1 MTTTPPPDPYREWD
15 AAYVLGALSPRDRRA
30 FEQHLTTCPACRAAV
45 GELAGMPGILGMLTA
60 EHADALTD
68 GAGSG
73 TGPDAAG
80 GERDGAPGGDG
91 GTVVPLAA
99 VAAGAR
105 RRRARRRV
113 LLSAAAVGL
122 VVAGVAGGVAVT
134 RPDDAPPPVAAGTT
148 EVALEPVGAADVR
161 ADLTLTP
168 AAWGTRLDWS
178 CSYPVGEWEDGAT
191 YQLVL
196 VDDAG
201 AREVVATWSSTDTG
215 SSDGLGAS
223 SAVPVDGIARL
234 ELGVVGVDGAL
245 AAADV

>member
-1 MTTTPPPDPYREWD
+1 MTATPPPDPYREWD

-30 FEQHLTTCPACRAAV
+30 FEQHLTSCPACREAV

-60 EHADALTD
+60 EHADALVD
-68 GAGSG
+68 GTGDAGVRSG
-73 TGPDAAG
+73 TGNGSD
-80 GERDGAPGGDG
+80 DGV
-91 GTVVPLAA
+91 VVPLAV

-105 RRRARRRV
+105 RRQVRRRA
-113 LLSAAAVGL
+113 LLGAAAVGL

-148 EVALEPVGAADVR
+148 EVALEPVGAADVH

-201 AREVVATWSSTDTG
+201 TREVVATWSSTEAG

>member
-1 MTTTPPPDPYREWD
+1 MTATPPPDPYREWD

-30 FEQHLTTCPACRAAV
+30 FEQHLATCPACREAV
-45 GELAGMPGILGMLTA
+45 GELAGMPGILGMLTV
-60 EHADALTD
+60 EHADALVD
-68 GAGSG
+68 GTGDASVRGAAPDGSG
-73 TGPDAAG
+73 G
-80 GERDGAPGGDG
+80 GA
-91 GTVVPLAA
+91 VVPLAV

-105 RRRARRRV
+105 RRQVRRRAF
-113 LLSAAAVGL
+113 LSAAAVGL

-134 RPDDAPPPVAAGTT
+134 RPDDAPPPVATGTT
-148 EVALEPVGAADVR
+148 EVALQPVGAADVR
-161 ADLTLTP
+161 AELTLTP

-191 YQLVL
+191 YELVL

-201 AREVVATWSSTDTG
+201 AREVVATWSSTEAG

>member
-1 MTTTPPPDPYREWD
+1 MTAIPPPDPYREWD

-30 FEQHLTTCPACRAAV
+30 FEQHLAACPACREAV

-60 EHADALTD
+60 EHADALVD
-68 GAGSG
+68 GAGDARARRDAHG
-73 TGPDAAG
+73 TSD
-80 GERDGAPGGDG
+80 DGV
-91 GTVVPLAA
+91 VVPLAV

-105 RRRARRRV
+105 RRQVRRRA

-122 VVAGVAGGVAVT
+122 VVAGGVGGAAVT
-134 RPDDAPPPVAAGTT
+134 RPDDVPRPVAAGTT
-148 EVALEPVGAADVR
+148 EVALEPVGTADVR
-161 ADLTLTP
+161 AELTLTP

-178 CSYPVGEWEDGAT
+178 CSYPVGAWEDGAT
-191 YQLVL
+191 YELVL
-196 VDDAG
+196 VDDVG
-201 AREVVATWSSTDTG
+201 TREVVATWSSTEAG

>member
-1 MTTTPPPDPYREWD
+1 MTATPPPDPYREWD

-30 FEQHLTTCPACRAAV
+30 FEQHLATCPACREAV

-60 EHADALTD
+60 EHADALVDGTTD
-68 GAGSG
+68 ASVRG
-73 TGPDAAG
+73 DA
-80 GERDGAPGGDG
+80 RDASDDG
-91 GTVVPLAA
+91 VVVPLAV

-105 RRRARRRV
+105 RRQARRRA
-113 LLSAAAVGL
+113 LLGAAAVGL
-122 VVAGVAGGVAVT
+122 VMAGVAGGVAVT

-161 ADLTLTP
+161 ADLTLTS

-201 AREVVATWSSTDTG
+201 AREVVATWSSTKAG

>member
-1 MTTTPPPDPYREWD
+1 MTATPPPDPYREWD

-30 FEQHLTTCPACRAAV
+30 FEQHLTSCPACREAV

-60 EHADALTD
+60 EHADALVD
-68 GAGSG
+68 GAGSPPVSAAPG
-73 TGPDAAG
+73 DAHG
-80 GERDGAPGGDG
+80 DAPGGDD

-99 VAAGAR
+99 VAARAR
-105 RRRARRRV
+105 HRQVRRRA

-122 VVAGVAGGVAVT
+122 VVAGGVGGAAVT
-134 RPDDAPPPVAAGTT
+134 RPDGAPPPVTTGTT

-201 AREVVATWSSTDTG
+201 TREVVATWSSTEAG

>member
-1 MTTTPPPDPYREWD
+1 MTVTPPPDPYREWD
-15 AAYVLGALSPRDRRA
+15 AAYVLGALSPHDRRT
-30 FEQHLTTCPACRAAV
+30 FEQHLATCSACREAV

-60 EHADALTD
+60 EHADALVD
-68 GAGSG
+68 GTRDAGTRG
-73 TGPDAAG
+73 DANDTSD
-80 GERDGAPGGDG
+80 DGV
-91 GTVVPLAA
+91 VVPLAV

-105 RRRARRRV
+105 RRQVRRRA
-113 LLSAAAVGL
+113 LLGAAAVGL
-122 VVAGVAGGVAVT
+122 VVAGVAGGVAIT

-161 ADLTLTP
+161 ADLTLTS

-201 AREVVATWSSTDTG
+201 AREVVATWSSTKAG

>member
-1 MTTTPPPDPYREWD
+1 MTATPPPDPYREWD

-30 FEQHLTTCPACRAAV
+30 FEQHLATCPACREAV

-60 EHADALTD
+60 EHADALVD
-68 GAGSG
+68 GA
-73 TGPDAAG
+73 TDASVRGDAR
-80 GERDGAPGGDG
+80 EVSDGV
-91 GTVVPLAA
+91 VVPLAV

-105 RRRARRRV
+105 RRQVRRRA
-113 LLSAAAVGL
+113 LLGAAAVGL
-122 VVAGVAGGVAVT
+122 VLAGVAGGVAVT

-148 EVALEPVGAADVR
+148 EVALEPVGATDVR
-161 ADLTLTP
+161 ADLTLTS

-178 CSYPVGEWEDGAT
+178 CSYPVGKWVDGAT

-201 AREVVATWSSTDTG
+201 TREVVATWSSTKAG